1 MYGVLK
7 GHRSLMVTVARIC
20 KSPRFATTSGH
31 LVFDI
36 LSVAETELLLV
47 VKLGRNV
54 VMMRAGVKIMHQS
67 NARRP

>member
-20 KSPRFATTSGH
+20 KSPRFATASGH
-31 LVFDI
+31 LVFDV

-47 VKLGRNV
+47 VKLGCNV
-54 VMMRAGVKIMHQS
+54 VMMRAGVKVMRD
-67 NARRP
+67 ARKTTA